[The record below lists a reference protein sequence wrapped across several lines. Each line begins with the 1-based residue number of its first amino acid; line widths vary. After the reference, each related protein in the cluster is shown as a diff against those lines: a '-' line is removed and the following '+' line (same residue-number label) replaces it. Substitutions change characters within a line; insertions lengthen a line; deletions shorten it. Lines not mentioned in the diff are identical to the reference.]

1 MVYMSQRSPGLFVQI
16 LQNLFS
22 SSFPLSHFSVID
34 HQNSAIMMALVEV
47 PLCHREKDLVNS
59 NTYNQEKS

>member
-1 MVYMSQRSPGLFVQI
+1 MVHVSQCTPGLFKQI

-34 HQNSAIMMALVEV
+34 HQSGAIMVALVEAL
-47 PLCHREKDLVNS
+47 LCHREKDLVNS
-59 NTYNQEKS
+59 NTYNKEKS